1 MKIQKKLSRLGIQKE
16 EELNP
21 KDVNYLAHNIVSYMT
36 TTFPVLQEKY
46 NEILAR
52 ILSCKMYYAQIT
64 ENIAQINYIYEDN
77 SIYIADNI
85 DIMEPNE
92 QLFHEI
98 IHYLQILRKNNGKIK
113 KIGLCDF
120 CDFSVKGLGINEA
133 AVQYISAKLMKN
145 EPQKVNAFGIELN
158 TISPKF
164 YPLLT
169 NLIEQIIYLI
179 GEDILIKSALNA
191 DDDFE
196 ELLYNTF
203 EEKTNQIIKNFDSIL
218 DRKNKLNIGQ
228 EKSEQIS
235 YEIVDI
241 YLETQNLIMTKYF
254 DRIVTRLISIEEI
267 DFYIEK
273 FLNYKKMLGIQ
284 EKYKYSFIET
294 LSEYEENIMKKFDKQ
309 LMKIS
314 KNKGKNTLSVYNK
327 TLGGFMR
334 KIISYF
340 SG

>member
-21 KDVNYLAHNIVSYMT
+21 KDVNYLAHSIVSYIT

-46 NEILAR
+46 NEILAK
-52 ILSCKMYYAQIT
+52 ILNCKMYYAKIT

-77 SIYIADNI
+77 SIYISDDI

-92 QLFHEI
+92 QLYHEI
-98 IHYLQILRKNNGKIK
+98 VHYLQVLRKNNGKIK

-120 CDFSVKGLGINEA
+120 GDFSVKGLGINEA
-133 AVQYISAKLMKN
+133 AVQYISARLMKD
-145 EPQKVNAFGIELN
+145 EPERVNSFGIELN

-169 NLIEQIIYLI
+169 NLLEQIIYLL
-179 GEDILIKSALNA
+179 GEDIVVKSALNI
-191 DDDFE
+191 DDEFE

-203 EEKTNQIIKNFDSIL
+203 EEKTNQIIKNFDNIL
-218 DRKNKLNIGQ
+218 DRKNKLNLSQ
-228 EKSEQIS
+228 EKSKQLKD
-235 YEIVDI
+235 EIVEI
-241 YLETQNLIMTKYF
+241 YLETQDLIMKKYF
-254 DRIVTRLISIEEI
+254 DKIVTRLTSIEEI

-284 EKYKYSFIET
+284 EKYKYSFIEK
-294 LSEYEENIMKKFDKQ
+294 LAEYEENVMQKFDKQ
-309 LMKIS
+309 LMRIS
-314 KNKGKNTLSVYNK
+314 KNKGKNTLSLYNK

-340 SG
+340 SN